1 MKKRSIFILIL
12 LISIGLIGC
21 SSVTAKEPVIA
32 DPPENS
38 QTPGIEGYVLGKKGR
53 SILVVSSVSK
63 DFSGTGGVKEFYDA
77 IWFSNAP
84 KNVSI
89 GQKAQVWY
97 SFVQES
103 YPGQSKADKV
113 TVLPDIRPKGARLTE
128 AEAIAKALS
137 EQTGPKVGVPVIK
150 RSDYDPTSKVWMITI
165 KYGEDESPIQIKD
178 K

>member
-1 MKKRSIFILIL
+1 MKKVSISILIL
-12 LISIGLIGC
+12 LIGIGLIGC
-21 SSVTAKEPVIA
+21 NSGMAKEPGIEDA
-32 DPPENS
+32 PDNG

-53 SILVVSSVSK
+53 SILVVGSVPK

-89 GQKAQVWY
+89 GQKVQVWY

-113 TVLPDIRPKGARLTE
+113 AVLPDIRPEGARLTE
-128 AEAIAKALS
+128 AKAIAQALS

-150 RSDYDPTSKVWMITI
+150 GADYDQTSKMWRIVLR
-165 KYGEDESPIQIKD
+165 YGEDESPVQIED

>member
-1 MKKRSIFILIL
+1 MKKRSISILIL
-12 LISIGLIGC
+12 WVGIALIGC
-21 SSVTAKEPVIA
+21 SSGTAKEPGIKDA
-32 DPPENS
+32 PDNGS
-38 QTPGIEGYVLGKKGR
+38 TPGMEGYVVAKEDR
-53 SILVVSSVSK
+53 SILVVSSVPK

-103 YPGQSKADKV
+103 YPGQSRADNV
-113 TVLPDIRPKGARLTE
+113 TVLPDIRPEGARLTE

-150 RSDYDPTSKVWMITI
+150 RADHDQTSKTWTITI
-165 KYGEDESPIQIKD
+165 KYGEDESPIRIED
-178 K
+178 E